1 MSPFF
6 WIIIW
11 EMADNVTDVRI
22 QVTRRLIEDS
32 LLSLLNEGIP
42 LNKIGVT
49 ELSERAGINRT
60 TFYKH
65 FVDVQDAFRAIEERL
80 CSFVLESVLSASKDG
95 SINIVPVSLFE
106 FIDKNQ
112 NVALL
117 ILSSNEHGSF
127 LDRVFEEI
135 KKLYFVNIPDDK
147 REKADVLY
155 SFVFGG
161 AKEIVYR
168 WLSSGKKESPK
179 KIAKTIEGFGYS
191 LLKDWR

>member
-1 MSPFF
+1 
-6 WIIIW
+6 
-11 EMADNVTDVRI
+11 MADNVTDVRI

-32 LLSLLNEGIP
+32 LLSLLNEGVP

-135 KKLYFVNIPDDK
+135 KKLYFVNIPEDK
-147 REKADVLY
+147 QEKADVLY

-179 KIAKTIEGFGYS
+179 KVAKTIEGFGYS
-191 LLKDWR
+191 LLKDWH